1 MAELSTSNRAETDG
15 ESVVVLAERIASV
28 LGPAMR
34 DLEGRIESA
43 SCSQAVLAGNIDRL
57 AGELDKLLEITPTPL
72 VLQPASQLSR
82 LRKRISSLAA
92 SLVVIQGR
100 VSHMN
105 QAVSRNGVFDAP
117 DLNH

>member
-57 AGELDKLLEITPTPL
+57 AGGNINLTPSSGCVAL
-72 VLQPASQLSR
+72 VKDGNVFMLTCVNTFCWKSWTSFWRLHPRHWCYNLQAS
-82 LRKRISSLAA
+82 
-92 SLVVIQGR
+92 
-100 VSHMN
+100 
-105 QAVSRNGVFDAP
+105 
-117 DLNH
+117 